1 VISRPLRDDPY
12 DPDKEYYPDYMAE
25 WHPRTSSKTQRNQ
38 WRRGLAR
45 TARSRPLRPS
55 VSKPGGNAPSVSIP
69 KKTQKARRYDWAV
82 FLKFCSPVAVCP
94 LPATP
99 ETVAT
104 FVAECRIEGK
114 KPASVRRYLST
125 IALAHRVARLINP
138 CDDEAVQLEI
148 NGLTNTVDVRQRQ
161 ARALGWAEIQ
171 RFLETAG
178 HSLPATRERALLC
191 VAYDTMAR
199 RGELVAFD
207 IDDSQLLTDGTGRVL
222 IRRSKTDQVG
232 EGNTAYLSR
241 TTVRYLKLWLDAAE
255 ITEGAV
261 FRRVIGRGTAKNLP
275 AGRGR
280 IAARLSVDA
289 IAQAFKRVA
298 KWINIPAN
306 EVAQVSGH
314 SIRVGATQDLLAL
327 NIDLASVM
335 QAGRW
340 KTNRMPMRYGEHVLA
355 ARGGMARAA
364 YGQGRDGE

>member
-1 VISRPLRDDPY
+1 
-12 DPDKEYYPDYMAE
+12 MAE
-25 WHPRTSSKTQRNQ
+25 SLLMDVVESPEKSLAPWIGADGTLETVAAERVKTWWGRAQRVYPPN
-38 WRRGLAR
+38 
-45 TARSRPLRPS
+45 
-55 VSKPGGNAPSVSIP
+55 
-69 KKTQKARRYDWAV
+69 TQKAWRCDWAS
-82 FLKFCSPVAVCP
+82 FMSFCEPSEFCP

-99 ETVAT
+99 ETVAA
-104 FVAECRIEGK
+104 FVAYSRDAGK
-114 KPASVRRYLST
+114 KPATVRRYLST
-125 IALAHRVARLINP
+125 IALAHRVAKLVNP
-138 CDDEAVQLEI
+138 CADEAVQLEI
-148 NGLTNTVDVRQRQ
+148 KALYNALSARQRQ
-161 ARALGWAEIQ
+161 AKALGWAEIK

-178 HSLPATRERALLC
+178 ESLPATRERALIC

-199 RGELVAFD
+199 RSELVALNVED
-207 IDDSQLLTDGTGRVL
+207 YRLLTDGTGRVL
-222 IRRSKTDQVG
+222 IRRSKTDQAG

-241 TTVRYLKLWLDAAE
+241 TTVRYLKLWLDAAG
-255 ITEGAV
+255 ITDGAA
-261 FRRVIGRGTAKNLP
+261 FRRVIGRGTAQDLP

-280 IAARLSVDA
+280 IAERLSVDA

-298 KWINIPAN
+298 KWIKMPAD

-364 YGQGRDGE
+364 KEQGRDGQ

>member
-1 VISRPLRDDPY
+1 MDRIETPEKSQIPWISEGGPLEPVAVTHI
-12 DPDKEYYPDYMAE
+12 KE
-25 WHPRTSSKTQRNQ
+25 W
-38 WRRGLAR
+38 WRRAQGAYPPNTR
-45 TARSRPLRPS
+45 
-55 VSKPGGNAPSVSIP
+55 
-69 KKTQKARRYDWAV
+69 KAWACDWAV
-82 FLKFCSPVAVCP
+82 FIAFCRSSNGCP

-99 ETVAT
+99 ETVAA
-104 FVAECRIEGK
+104 FVGQCRIEGK
-114 KPASVRRYLST
+114 KPATVQRYLST
-125 IALAHRVARLINP
+125 IALAHRVAKLMNP
-138 CDDEAVQLEI
+138 CGEEAVRLEVKGFM
-148 NGLTNTVDVRQRQ
+148 NAVGVRQRQ
-161 ARALGWAEIQ
+161 ARALGWAEIKK
-171 RFLETAG
+171 FLETAG
-178 HSLPATRERALLC
+178 ESLPATRERALIC

-199 RGELVAFD
+199 RSELIALEVEDFRF
-207 IDDSQLLTDGTGRVL
+207 LTDGTGRAL

-232 EGNTAYLSR
+232 EGNTAYLSP
-241 TTVRYLKLWLDAAE
+241 TSVHYLKLWLKAAE

-261 FRRVIGRGTAKNLP
+261 FRRVIGRGIAKDLP

-280 IAARLSVDA
+280 IAERLSVDA

-298 KWINIPAN
+298 KWIKMPAD

-364 YGQGRDGE
+364 KEQGRD